1 MKNEK
6 MKNIVKK
13 GFSLIEL
20 LVVVAIIGILAG
32 IAIVGYNS
40 YVDSATDSVVKANAT
55 QLAKKIAA
63 ERTKPAD
70 FLEVTS
76 DYPYGCGE
84 PMGVPNAWQGVT
96 AADRTRSL
104 ANSAACYAM
113 LVLKLNPE
121 PYNRTDKD
129 RFELELT
136 NNPASNKISVSSD
149 AKVWYTIPTENNG
162 LPQQAGN

>member
-1 MKNEK
+1 
-6 MKNIVKK
+6 MKNIIKK

-40 YVDSATDSVVKANAT
+40 YVDSSKDAVNDANSS

-63 ERTKPAD
+63 ERTKPTD

-84 PMGVPNAWQGVT
+84 PMGVPTAWQGVT
-96 AADRTRSL
+96 AADRNLSL
-104 ANSAACYAM
+104 ANAAACWAQSQNYKNLA
-113 LVLKLNPE
+113 E
-121 PYNRTDKD
+121 T
-129 RFELELT
+129 LT
-136 NNPASNKISVSSD
+136 NDPAAGELSVGPN
-149 AKVWYTIPTENNG
+149 AKVYWKKIDGTLQP
-162 LPQQAGN
+162 AK